1 MLIITKNKINFL
13 LLSLIV
19 PGYYFLTNPG
29 KVVVITL
36 FSYVLVFVFIFKFLM
51 QYKLKNENLFKTL
64 LLYGLI
70 IVFRGLYFADSKEDY
85 GSIILEII
93 PVLLIIP
100 FSYLLGKNI
109 YFSGYVIRILIKY
122 TALIAVFP
130 LIVFFL
136 KKSNYDGAIMIRAI
150 SPFYFLILIFFKLKF
165 KERMS
170 LIAII
175 ILTIL
180 MAPDHRSNLLNIT
193 ISILILLISR
203 LNPWGLKY
211 FGKRIWFI
219 LLIFPF
225 FFIYSKFQKDGFNF
239 SNDTVVDSRSSIYND
254 VYFALNKNN
263 DFLFGLG
270 PVKIPTV
277 LSEST
282 FNEKAIYDEGRNA
295 SESLILNY
303 LHWGGVV
310 FVLLFSFFVI
320 KAVYLLLF
328 KSKSTLASML
338 AFFLLFRFLYGL
350 VEFRLGYDLSSFFY
364 YFVIGLGY
372 NSQFRKMNNEQIDR
386 FLKY

>member
-1 MLIITKNKINFL
+1 M
-13 LLSLIV
+13 
-19 PGYYFLTNPG
+19 PGYYFLINPG
-29 KVVVITL
+29 KVVVVTL
-36 FSYVLVFVFIFKFLM
+36 FSYLLVSIFIFKFLVHR
-51 QYKLKNENLFKTL
+51 KLKNENLFKIL

-70 IVFRGLYFADSKEDY
+70 LVFRGLYFADSKDDY

-109 YFSGYVIRILIKY
+109 YFSGYLIKFFIKY

-130 LIVFFL
+130 LLVFFFN
-136 KKSNYDGAIMIRAI
+136 KSNYDGAIMIRAI
-150 SPFYFLILIFFKLKF
+150 SSFYFLILIFFKLKF
-165 KERMS
+165 KERLS
-170 LIAII
+170 LIALIL
-175 ILTIL
+175 LTIY
-180 MAPDHRSNLLNIT
+180 MAPDHRSNMLNIT

-203 LNPWGLKY
+203 LNPWGLKF
-211 FGKRIWFI
+211 FGKKIWFI

-254 VYFALNKNN
+254 VYFALSKNN
-263 DFLFGLG
+263 DFVFGLG
-270 PVKIPTV
+270 PVKIPTI
-277 LSEST
+277 LSQST
-282 FNEKAIYDEGRNA
+282 FNEKAIYDDGRNA
-295 SESLILNY
+295 SESLLLNY
-303 LHWGGVV
+303 LHWGGVA

-328 KSKSTLASML
+328 KSRSTLASML

-364 YFVIGLGY
+364 YFLIGLGY
-372 NSQFRKMNNEQIDR
+372 NAHLRNMSNEQVDR